1 MSFNAIILEKEEA
14 MGVTCSL
21 KNVNKQQLLTQQGD
35 TLIQVAYSSI
45 NYKDALAIT
54 NKSPVVRQW
63 PMVPGIDGVGT
74 VIECASGR
82 YQKGDR
88 VILNGWGCGETHWG
102 CLAQYAYLQ
111 SDWLIPLPDNL
122 TAYQSMIIGTAGY
135 TAALCILRIVDF
147 GVKPQDG
154 MVLVTGASGGVGSIA
169 ITLLT
174 KLGYQVTASTS
185 KMDEAHYLQ
194 KLGAVNV
201 IDSQTL
207 KETGKPL
214 QKEMWSAVVDAVGS
228 HTLANACAQ
237 TQYGGIVVCLGLA
250 QGMDFPAT
258 VAPFIL
264 RGITLAGV
272 DSVMASYDKR
282 VTAWNLLAQHLDE
295 DILSYV
301 GRTITLN
308 ECAKVADQM
317 IAGKVKGRFVVD
329 VNKQQS

>member
-1 MSFNAIILEKEEA
+1 MSFNAIILEKEDA
-14 MGVTCSL
+14 KGVTCSL
-21 KNVNKQQLLTQQGD
+21 KNVNKQQLLAQQGD

-74 VIECASGR
+74 IIECASGR
-82 YQKGDR
+82 YQKGEQ

-102 CLAQYAYLQ
+102 CLTQYAYLQ
-111 SDWLIPLPDNL
+111 SDWLIPLPNNL

-135 TAALCILRIVDF
+135 TAALCVQRIVDF

-185 KMDEAHYLQ
+185 KTDEAHYLQ
-194 KLGAVNV
+194 KLGAANV

-214 QKEMWSAVVDAVGS
+214 QKELWSAVVEAVGS
-228 HTLANACAQ
+228 YTLANVCAQ
-237 TQYGGIVVCLGLA
+237 TQYGGIVACCGLA

-282 VTAWNLLAQHLDE
+282 VLAWNLLAQHLDE
-295 DILSYV
+295 EILSYV

-308 ECAKVADQM
+308 ECVEVANKM
-317 IAGKVKGRFVVD
+317 IAGKIKGRFVVD
-329 VNKQQS
+329 VNK